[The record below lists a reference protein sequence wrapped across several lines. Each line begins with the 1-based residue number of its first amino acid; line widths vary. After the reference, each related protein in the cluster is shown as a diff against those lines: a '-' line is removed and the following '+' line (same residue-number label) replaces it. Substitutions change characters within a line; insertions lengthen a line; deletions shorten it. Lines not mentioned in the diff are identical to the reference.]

1 MSSTLKVR
9 YPGDYIS
16 YVGGTSRHPLI
27 GVIDFEKISPIPQS
41 LNSYG
46 VYGLFMH
53 SNIPDDLIYG
63 CGTYDYRSGTL
74 ICVAPGQIGG
84 RKDDGERIELDGWA
98 LLFHP
103 DLIRGTHL
111 EKDIRRFSFFDYHV
125 NEALHMS
132 DRERDTIASLMR
144 LIQAEIDNGYDDLQ
158 KGILIGYIDA
168 MLNYCQRFYNRQFS
182 MRRPENTDI
191 LKRFN
196 SLLSDY
202 FDGGKQV
209 EHGLPG
215 VQYFAG
221 KLNMSANYF
230 SDVVKRHTGDNA
242 STLIREYVIRL
253 ARNRLRSSGNI
264 SQVAYSLGFEYP
276 QHFTRMFKKQTGM
289 TPKQYLASSPG

>member
-9 YPGDYIS
+9 YPEDYIS
-16 YVGGTSRHPLI
+16 FVGGTSRHPLI
-27 GVIDFEKISPIPQS
+27 GVIDFEEISPIPQCV
-41 LNSYG
+41 NSYG

-84 RKDDGERIELDGWA
+84 RKDDGERLEIDGWA

-111 EKDIRRFSFFDYHV
+111 EKDIRSFTFFDYHV

-132 DRERDTIASLMR
+132 DEERDTIASLMR
-144 LIQAEIDNGYDDLQ
+144 LIQAEIDNGYDDPQ

-202 FDGGKQV
+202 FDAGMQM

-215 VQYFAG
+215 LQYFAAE
-221 KLNMSANYF
+221 LNMSANYF
-230 SDVVKRHTGDNA
+230 SDVIKRHTGDNA

>member
-9 YPGDYIS
+9 YPEDYIS
-16 YVGGTSRHPLI
+16 FVGGTSRHPLI
-27 GVIDFEKISPIPQS
+27 GVIDFEEISPIPQCV
-41 LNSYG
+41 NSYG

-84 RKDDGERIELDGWA
+84 RKDDGERLEIDGWA

-111 EKDIRRFSFFDYHV
+111 EKDIRSFTFFDYHV

-132 DRERDTIASLMR
+132 DEERDTIASLMR
-144 LIQAEIDNGYDDLQ
+144 LIQAEIDNGYDDPQ

-202 FDGGKQV
+202 FDAGMQM

-215 VQYFAG
+215 LQFFAAE
-221 KLNMSANYF
+221 LNMSANYF
-230 SDVVKRHTGDNA
+230 SDVIKRHTGDNA

>member
-9 YPGDYIS
+9 YPEDYIS
-16 YVGGTSRHPLI
+16 FVGGTSRHPLI
-27 GVIDFEKISPIPQS
+27 GVIDFEEISPIPQCV
-41 LNSYG
+41 NSYG

-84 RKDDGERIELDGWA
+84 RKDDGERLEIDGWA

-111 EKDIRRFSFFDYHV
+111 EKDIRSFSFFDYHV

-132 DRERDTIASLMR
+132 DEERDTIASLMR
-144 LIQAEIDNGYDDLQ
+144 LIQAEIDNGYDDPQ

-202 FDGGKQV
+202 FDAGMQM

-215 VQYFAG
+215 LQYFAAE
-221 KLNMSANYF
+221 LNMSANYF
-230 SDVVKRHTGDNA
+230 SDVIKRHTGDNA